1 LGGEENWTKNPDT
14 KNKLI
19 EKMVSLLRDGHR
31 MLDEVCPRCG
41 AILFLRKDV
50 GLRYCPNCNIFLATP
65 EELGKVDRSKIKII
79 GEVSGGK
86 VIEFEQEKVGLE
98 KQIERE
104 PHAMD
109 RGEVRKLV
117 ESKEDLDAQLKLL
130 VRRVVDQICYLLE
143 FEIGRL
149 GIKDLLEILK
159 LLLEIRE
166 LL

>member
-1 LGGEENWTKNPDT
+1 MSREENWTKNPDT
-14 KNKLI
+14 KDKLI

-65 EELGKVDRSKIKII
+65 EELKKVDRSKIKII
-79 GEVSGGK
+79 GEVSGGE
-86 VIEFEQEKVGLE
+86 VIEFGQEKVDLE
-98 KQIERE
+98 KQIERG
-104 PHAMD
+104 PHAIG
-109 RGEVRKLV
+109 RGEIRKLV

-130 VRRVVDQICYLLE
+130 VRRIVDQICYLLE

-149 GIKDLLEILK
+149 SIKDLLEILK
-159 LLLEIRE
+159 LLLEIRG